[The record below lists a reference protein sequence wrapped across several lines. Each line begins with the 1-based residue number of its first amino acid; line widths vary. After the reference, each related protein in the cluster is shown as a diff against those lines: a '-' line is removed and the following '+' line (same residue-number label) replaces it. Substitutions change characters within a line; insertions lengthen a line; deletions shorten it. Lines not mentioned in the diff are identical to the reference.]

1 MVNEG
6 VKHAVAT
13 SLTLL
18 VCATGRGLDFAT
30 TWVAVERG
38 TAVEAKPLTADIFQL
53 LGHRAGMIGYEA
65 FITTPLIF
73 LGCFFARRVFRST
86 EVAAMNAGRLYFFLI
101 GVISLAVAVHNLRFL
116 IW

>member
-6 VKHAVAT
+6 VKQAVAT

-18 VCATGRGLDFAT
+18 VCAAGRGLDFAT

-73 LGCFFARRVFRST
+73 LGCFFARRVFCT
-86 EVAAMNAGRLYFFLI
+86 TGLAAANAGRLFFFLI
-101 GVISLAVAVHNLRFL
+101 GVISLTVAVHNIRYLL
-116 IW
+116 